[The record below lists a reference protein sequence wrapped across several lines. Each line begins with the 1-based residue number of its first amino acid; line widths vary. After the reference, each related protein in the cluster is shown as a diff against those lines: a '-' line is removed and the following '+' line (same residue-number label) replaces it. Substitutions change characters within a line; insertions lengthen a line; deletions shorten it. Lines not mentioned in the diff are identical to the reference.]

1 MKKQWIPWVFLAPS
15 LLGVFLFILLP
26 FLDVVRRS
34 FYGAVGEKFVGLEN
48 YGNVITNQ
56 AFLTAGKN
64 TLRFI
69 LVCIPLLLVLSFLLA
84 LLLEKREKFREFFKT
99 VFLMPMAVPVASV
112 AFLWNVFFQK
122 AGLINALLSYLGKE
136 NIEFIDSSKAFGL
149 LVFSYL
155 WKNTGYDMILWLA
168 GLSGIPKSYYE
179 AAKVDGAGPFA
190 CFWYITLP
198 SLKSFGIMIFV
209 LSFINSFKVFREAYL
224 IAGSYPHESIY
235 MLQHLFNNWFL
246 SLDIQKMSASAVMLA
261 IIVLAVTAVLLRKGE
276 EEMV

>member
-1 MKKQWIPWVFLAPS
+1 MKKQWIPWVFLMPS
-15 LLGVFLFILLP
+15 LLGVLLFILLP

-34 FYGAVGEKFVGLEN
+34 FYEAVGGGFAGLEN
-48 YGNVITNQ
+48 YQNVLTNQ

-64 TLRFI
+64 TLHFI
-69 LVCIPLLLVLSFLLA
+69 MVCIPLLLVISLGLA
-84 LLLEKREKFREFFKT
+84 LLLEQQERLREFFKT
-99 VFLMPMAVPVASV
+99 VFLLPMAVPVASV
-112 AFLWNVFFQK
+112 AFLWNVFFQE
-122 AGLINALLSYLGKE
+122 AGLLNALLSHLGRE
-136 NIEFIDSSKAFGL
+136 NIAFIHSSKAFGL

-179 AAKVDGAGPFA
+179 AARVDGAGAFA

-198 SLKSFGIMIFV
+198 SLKNFGMMIII

-246 SLDIQKMSASAVMLA
+246 SLDIQKMSAA
-261 IIVLAVTAVLLRKGE
+261 AVLLVIGVLGAAGVLLKKGE
-276 EEMV
+276 EDMV